1 VRVLKKE
8 ISTERKKDK
17 KKELKDQQRKNKTK
31 LQGIISITV
40 VFFVFELNNKN

>member
-1 VRVLKKE
+1 MRVLKKE
-8 ISTERKKDK
+8 ISTERKEDK

-40 VFFVFELNNKN
+40 VFLSSN